1 MPSAGL
7 PSSRQTELLHRAQRR
22 VQRWW
27 GPGAPPDGERLRAPG
42 LFSCRRE
49 GERDLINA
57 SKYLMGR
64 SQVRGARLCSLV
76 PSDRTR
82 GDGHKQTCFDVFLC
96 SLLEGTCFRSRQGS
110 SEEPSNPY
118 SSVIL

>member
-1 MPSAGL
+1 M
-7 PSSRQTELLHRAQRR
+7 
-22 VQRWW
+22 
-27 GPGAPPDGERLRAPG
+27 
-42 LFSCRRE
+42 
-49 GERDLINA
+49 
-57 SKYLMGR
+57 
-64 SQVRGARLCSLV
+64 RGARLCSLV
-76 PSDRTR
+76 PSDRTS